1 MYNKTLYIYKII
13 GTIIVITNLLKSLRR
28 NNFLFNYKL
37 GLCMPLIAVI
47 DDDHDILEATELI
60 LKASNFEVITIDN
73 PTEGYNVVKMKNPD
87 LIILDVMMEEP
98 DDGFFLAQK
107 FRREGIKTPI
117 LMYTSIAK
125 AVGMEFG
132 AGEMVPV
139 DDFVE
144 KPIASDELIKK
155 VKKLLSDNVLR

>member
-1 MYNKTLYIYKII
+1 
-13 GTIIVITNLLKSLRR
+13 
-28 NNFLFNYKL
+28 
-37 GLCMPLIAVI
+37 MPLIAVI

-60 LKASNFEVITIDN
+60 LQAKDFEVITVDN
-73 PTEGYNVVKMKNPD
+73 PTEGYKVVKEKNPD

-117 LMYTSIAK
+117 LMYTSISK
-125 AVGMEFG
+125 TVGMEFG

-139 DDFVE
+139 DAFVE
-144 KPIASDELIKK
+144 KPISSEELIEK
-155 VKKLLSDNVLR
+155 VKNLLK